1 MMRNIEVEL
10 ADSTPAGGWRVELV
24 ERKGLG
30 HPDYIADA
38 ASEVS
43 SVSLSK
49 YYLENYNMI
58 LHHNVD
64 KALVVGG
71 QSKPRF
77 GGGEVLH
84 PIYIIVAGRAT
95 EFVRL
100 SDDRSDRVPVGTLVV
115 DAVKKWIS
123 QNFRFLDPERHVVV
137 DYMIRPGS
145 ADLVRTFEA
154 GLKGERRPLANDTS
168 VGVGYAPLTALE
180 RIVLGV
186 EKYLNS
192 REFKERLPEV
202 GEDIKVMGLRV
213 GSEIKLTIAAAMIS
227 HLIPDLNHYI
237 SVKEELRNVVEDF
250 AANELSKDERLLKHS
265 VEITVNSADVIT
277 EDERKSNVYLT
288 VTGTSAEHGDDG
300 MTGRGNRVNGLI
312 TPMRPMSLEAT
323 AGKNAVT
330 HVGKIYNVLASK
342 MASRIVSEVPKVKEV
357 YVKLLS
363 KIGHPI
369 DEPQMVL
376 VRLMPTE
383 RDAFNTVKSDV
394 LEIINEELDKIVSI
408 ANEVISGK
416 VMLF

>member
-1 MMRNIEVEL
+1 MTRNIEIEL
-10 ADSTPAGGWRVELV
+10 ADMLPMNKWRVELV

-49 YYLENYNMI
+49 YYLENYDTI

-64 KALVVGG
+64 KVLVVGG
-71 QSKPRF
+71 QSKPYF

-95 EFVRL
+95 EYVSLNNGRT
-100 SDDRSDRVPVGTLVV
+100 DRVPVGTLVV
-115 DAVKKWIS
+115 DAVKKWIA

-145 ADLVRTFEA
+145 VDLVKTYETGVR
-154 GLKGERRPLANDTS
+154 GKKRPLANDTS
-168 VGVGYAPLTALE
+168 IGVGYAPLSTLE

-186 EKYLNS
+186 ERYLNS
-192 REFKERLPEV
+192 REFKEAMPEV

-213 GSEIKLTIAAAMIS
+213 GDRIKLTIAAAMIS
-227 HLIPDLNHYI
+227 HLIPDLSHYI
-237 SVKEELRNVVEDF
+237 SVKEELDSRVKDF
-250 AANELSKDERLLKHS
+250 VAKELSSDEEASRRE
-265 VEITVNSADVIT
+265 VEVVINSADMPENNV
-277 EDERKSNVYLT
+277 VYLT

-342 MASRIVSEVPKVKEV
+342 IAVRIVKEVPKVREV
-357 YVKLLS
+357 YVELLS

-369 DEPQMVL
+369 DEPQMAL
-376 VRLMPTE
+376 VRLIPAE
-383 RDAFNTVKSDV
+383 REALNAVKSDV
-394 LEIINEELDKIVSI
+394 FGIVDEEIGNVTSI
-408 ANEVISGK
+408 TEEVINSK